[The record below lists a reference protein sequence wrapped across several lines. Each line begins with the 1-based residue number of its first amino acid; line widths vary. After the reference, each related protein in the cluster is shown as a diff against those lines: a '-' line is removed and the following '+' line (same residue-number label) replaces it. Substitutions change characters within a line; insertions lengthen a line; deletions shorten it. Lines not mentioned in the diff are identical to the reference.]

1 MYCKYCGSELN
12 KDAKFCT
19 NCGASV
25 VSDKP
30 AINNPTPPVNNE
42 TPINNVVNNVPQNN
56 KKNSNV
62 IFIIIIVLLLI
73 LIGVVSA
80 KLVIDNFGNKR
91 NSDIPVKI
99 DENKKENDKDNKNDS
114 INNIKNDNDDKG
126 SDYEIYNGYKFKKS
140 SDYEFVVKDNN
151 LIIYSNFIKIAYSTL
166 ILNGTLD
173 DVDNNYEELMQNFAS
188 QGFTELEYEK
198 CSYKG
203 KEFGIFESNEAVI
216 IFVPIS
222 SNKLMRFA
230 LFDTGEATAGADILD
245 DLIKIINLLDLTTLS
260 ASTGNSNYG
269 ELKIPDGTKSNIKI
283 DTINK

>member
-19 NCGASV
+19 NCGANV
-25 VSDKP
+25 VMDKP
-30 AINNPTPPVNNE
+30 VMDNPTPPVN
-42 TPINNVVNNVPQNN
+42 NNVVNNVPQNN

-80 KLVIDNFGNKR
+80 KLVIDNFG
-91 NSDIPVKI
+91 S
-99 DENKKENDKDNKNDS
+99 
-114 INNIKNDNDDKG
+114 
-126 SDYEIYNGYKFKKS
+126 KS

-166 ILNGTLD
+166 ILNGTMD

-203 KEFGIFESNEAVI
+203 KEFGIFESNEAII

-269 ELKIPDGTKSNIKI
+269 ELKIPDGTKRTTTFLLPTTKV
-283 DTINK
+283 